1 MIYKI
6 SKCKCMR
13 KWFICKSLSRIHLA
27 MMIIVI
33 LLVGHHIYIKGVEK
47 KIQDDYQHVL
57 NSHEGEAFELEEF
70 PILKQKYVSSCSI
83 AMICS
88 VKGYYGEI
96 IDEDTFMENHNIHID
111 KTGMSPKDVQ
121 HHLQQ
126 SFNDSSVE
134 MKENI
139 NDSEVLRI
147 IINQLEKGIPI
158 PIFYSTVDIT
168 NMTRFGTHY
177 STVIGIN
184 IDKKLIKIANVYG
197 YVQELSIEEFLQ
209 YLKHSSKEMKTNNI
223 IKFAKGLGVI
233 KNNTLYVIDREL

>member
-1 MIYKI
+1 MIYKV
-6 SKCKCMR
+6 SEHKCTR
-13 KWFICKSLSRIHLA
+13 KWFVCKSFSRIQLL
-27 MMIIVI
+27 MIIVVV
-33 LLVGHHIYIKGVEK
+33 LLVGRYIYIRSVEK

-57 NSHEGEAFELEEF
+57 NSHVGEVFELEEF

-88 VKGYYGEI
+88 LKGYYGEI
-96 IDEDTFMENHNIHID
+96 IDEDTFMENYNIHIN

-121 HHLQQ
+121 RYLQH
-126 SFNDSSVE
+126 SFSDSNVE
-134 MKENI
+134 IKENI
-139 NDSEVLRI
+139 NDSEVLRTI
-147 IINQLEKGIPI
+147 VNQLEKGIPI

-184 IDKKLIKIANVYG
+184 MDEKLIKIANVYG

-209 YLKHSSKEMKTNNI
+209 CLKHSSEEMKTNNI
-223 IKFAKGLGVI
+223 IKLAKGLGVI
-233 KNNTLYVIDREL
+233 KNNTLYVINREM